1 MKITLG
7 TNDIV
12 DYLLDD
18 APKAWTRSGARAM
31 AEWLQEMEIESGF
44 EMEFDAIEIRTTY
57 DEYRSVSEAAGEYGW
72 EPEEFDFYP
81 QQDAAARQYLE
92 KNTDICVFASGVIV
106 RKF

>member
-31 AEWLQEMEIESGF
+31 AEWLEEMEEEDKYETELDVVAVRCSYSEYES
-44 EMEFDAIEIRTTY
+44 
-57 DEYRSVSEAAGEYGW
+57 VQEAASEYGW
-72 EPEEFDFYP
+72 EADSTEFAD
-81 QQDAAARQYLE
+81 QQETAARHYLE
-92 KNTDICVFASGVIV
+92 AKTEIRLFSGGVII
-106 RKF
+106 RSF

>member
-31 AEWLQEMEIESGF
+31 AEWLEEMEEDCGM
-44 EMEFDAIEIRTTY
+44 EMDFDAVAIRCGY
-57 DEYRSVSEAAGEYGW
+57 AEYESVMEAAGEYGW
-72 EPEEFDFYP
+72 TPEPDEYDDANE
-81 QQDAAARQYLE
+81 AAARHYLE
-92 KNTDICVFASGVIV
+92 AKTEIRLFSGGVLILC
-106 RKF
+106 F